1 MLSMTARNEYRA
13 AVTRLKKQGLETS
26 EEMIAMLE
34 HERARLQK
42 LFAQATDS
50 FESLMIDHQVLKEK
64 YIKVRDEYNR
74 LNKVMSEIVDAG
86 NEGLK
91 KMNEI
96 ITRYNQRSDKILAQ
110 EKEENKE

>member
-1 MLSMTARNEYRA
+1 
-13 AVTRLKKQGLETS
+13 
-26 EEMIAMLE
+26 
-34 HERARLQK
+34 
-42 LFAQATDS
+42 
-50 FESLMIDHQVLKEK
+50 MIDHQVLKEK

>member
-1 MLSMTARNEYRA
+1 MLSMTARDECRA

-50 FESLMIDHQVLKEK
+50 FESLMVDHQELKEK

-74 LNKVMSEIVDAG
+74 LYKVVLEIVDTG
-86 NEGLK
+86 NEGLQ

-96 ITRYNQRSDKILAQ
+96 ITRYNQRSDELLTQ
-110 EKEENKE
+110 EKEVNHE